1 MFCNV
6 KVGVHFTKFLLSD
19 DNSLLS
25 SLLGN
30 SLILSKSHFH
40 YPFLRFIIIN
50 SFFALFHSTLY
61 LSALYILYC
70 N

>member
-30 SLILSKSHFH
+30 SLILSKSHLLFPSTATFTI
-40 YPFLRFIIIN
+40 PFFV
-50 SFFALFHSTLY
+50 SS
-61 LSALYILYC
+61 
-70 N
+70 